1 MTADHADQVLAIYQA
16 GLDTGQAGFEFTAPA
31 WEAWDADHL
40 AEHRLVALDPAGRA
54 IGWAAVSAV
63 SSRCVYAGVVEHS
76 VYVDPEAQGRGAGAP
91 SIAHR
96 LRGFSGSSPPALPGR
111 RRTSSSRP

>member
-16 GLDTGQAGFEFTAPA
+16 GLDTGQAGFEITAPA
-31 WEAWDADHL
+31 WDAGHL

-91 SIAHR
+91 SITHR
-96 LRGFSGSSPPALPGR
+96 LRGFSGSSPPALPCR
-111 RRTSSSRP
+111 CCTSSSRP